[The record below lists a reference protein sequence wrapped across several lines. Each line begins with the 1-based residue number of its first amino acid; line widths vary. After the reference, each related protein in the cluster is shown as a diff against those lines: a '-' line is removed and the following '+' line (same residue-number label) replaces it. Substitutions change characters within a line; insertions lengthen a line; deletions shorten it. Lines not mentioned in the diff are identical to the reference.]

1 MEFCGK
7 GAGCFHK
14 SCWKGGPK
22 PGKENA
28 GGAAAYGYSVYT
40 MKGQKLYKKY
50 YQYTGGSYGERFT
63 LDGKGISKGKFKK
76 FEKNSSKSK

>member
-22 PGKENA
+22 PGKENT

-40 MKGQKLYKKY
+40 MKDKSCIKILSVYWRLLW
-50 YQYTGGSYGERFT
+50 GGIYLGWERDF
-63 LDGKGISKGKFKK
+63 
-76 FEKNSSKSK
+76 